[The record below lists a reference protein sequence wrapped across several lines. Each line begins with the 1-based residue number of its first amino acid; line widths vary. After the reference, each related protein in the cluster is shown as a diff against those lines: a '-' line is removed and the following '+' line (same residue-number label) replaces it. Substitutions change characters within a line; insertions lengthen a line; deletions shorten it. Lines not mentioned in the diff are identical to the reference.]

1 MPMGEGHSNGRI
13 NTLNGRSDMKQ
24 VIQHL
29 LSFTPTRIVLALAL
43 FVPFLFTVIWMTG
56 YHNATQ
62 RLGVLQIAVVNKGRG

>member
-1 MPMGEGHSNGRI
+1 
-13 NTLNGRSDMKQ
+13 MKQ

-62 RLGVLQIAVVNKGRG
+62 RLGVLQIAVVNLGRG